1 MGHFN
6 QNESMTLV
14 SQSPVVSHHWSPL
27 VTTSA
32 YWTTIKSMVVQ
43 NAGVDMMIKPMI
55 LSKSVLIGT
64 CTSRSRVASSVLGS
78 RSSVKECWLL
88 RAERCSEYGDFDHFD
103 PPTLL

>member
-1 MGHFN
+1 MDHFN

-14 SQSPVVSHHWSPL
+14 SQSPVV
-27 VTTSA
+27 TTPA

-43 NAGVDMMIKPMI
+43 YAGVGMMIKPMI

-64 CTSRSRVASSVLGS
+64 CTSRSRAVLGS
-78 RSSVKECWLL
+78 RSSAKECWLL
-88 RAERCSEYGDFDHFD
+88 RAETCSEYGDFDHFD